1 MTPEELARL
10 IEQAEQRRH
19 RGTDPDELRRHFDR
33 LAAAYAAGAR
43 TSDQVRAEAG
53 MAEARPPYRVET
65 TTWCSPTE
73 TALGT
78 QWTPACS
85 EHGPA
90 PMCTYDRDAAINTA
104 RWHLELDHYRQARWG
119 NAASQWSSGMWGD
132 GL

>member
-1 MTPEELARL
+1 MTPEELGRL
-10 IEQAEQRRH
+10 IEQVAARR
-19 RGTDPDELRRHFDR
+19 GDDPTEARRHFER
-33 LAAAYAAGAR
+33 LRAAYNGTDGRHMTVDDLARAAAAMR
-43 TSDQVRAEAG
+43 E
-53 MAEARPPYRVET
+53 PYRVSV

-73 TALGT
+73 TALGI

-104 RWHLELDHYRQARWG
+104 RWHLELGHYRQARWG

-132 GL
+132 GS